1 MRWLYKGKKS
11 YIKTCTNIVVLL
23 MYKTFYSNFVIKKKK
38 LIQIKYTCAMH
49 ESFENLGMT
58 FGSNIAIVLR
68 LSDAINWDLERKNLQ
83 EEREKRLS

>member
-1 MRWLYKGKKS
+1 MSHLK
-11 YIKTCTNIVVLL
+11 
-23 MYKTFYSNFVIKKKK
+23 
-38 LIQIKYTCAMH
+38 
-49 ESFENLGMT
+49 GMT